1 MSDPVLEGP
10 APEIAMHNNPSPK
23 ADKTPEASPDAP
35 FTRFIELDGR
45 SPVPS
50 QFRTAGT
57 FTSGQAHCHIH
68 SSPVSLQCHRFRLTA
83 EVLGRLCL
91 RWEPIFSSGTA
102 CSRKPHVVQGEV
114 WRRGRGD
121 ERRNFF
127 MRTCMA
133 ESGFRTLHANAD
145 GLKRNGESK

>member
-23 ADKTPEASPDAP
+23 ADETPEASPDAP

-57 FTSGQAHCHIH
+57 FTITRLR
-68 SSPVSLQCHRFRLTA
+68 SPVGLPDRITKLSPVPAVLVSETCQRL
-83 EVLGRLCL
+83 
-91 RWEPIFSSGTA
+91 
-102 CSRKPHVVQGEV
+102 SRKWCG
-114 WRRGRGD
+114 RRT
-121 ERRNFF
+121 
-127 MRTCMA
+127 MHQTWI
-133 ESGFRTLHANAD
+133 
-145 GLKRNGESK
+145 